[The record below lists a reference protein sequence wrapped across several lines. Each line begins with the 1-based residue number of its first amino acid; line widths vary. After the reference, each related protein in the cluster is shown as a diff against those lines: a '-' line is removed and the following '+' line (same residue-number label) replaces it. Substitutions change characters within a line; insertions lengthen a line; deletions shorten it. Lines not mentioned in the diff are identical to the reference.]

1 MLLLVNQS
9 PILPVLLQSMLT
21 LKERRQHIVDRTC
34 TLPLPPS
41 PSLSIKCACATLSLL
56 LLSIVEHK
64 TGEKSD
70 WKSVYKIN
78 DKVGVTRVWPFINI
92 NHRRKVLENT

>member
-1 MLLLVNQS
+1 MLLLVNQL
-9 PILPVLLQSMLT
+9 PILLVLLQSMLI
-21 LKERRQHIVDRTC
+21 LKERRRHIVDRTY

-41 PSLSIKCACATLSLL
+41 PPLSIKCACTTLSLP
-56 LLSIVEHK
+56 LSIVEHK

-78 DKVGVTRVWPFINI
+78 DKVGVARVWPFINI
-92 NHRRKVLENT
+92 NHRRKVLEST